1 MSNCGSRPK
10 KMKYGGKVKK
20 MAEGGAISSSDR
32 KMLDKMIAEISEGT
46 FVSPEARLKNLQK
59 EKMPSGPIRMPKKI
73 KEKRKAK
80 AAKSKGRDT
89 TGITRAM
96 RDEIGQVK
104 GYAGGGAV
112 RGMGCAVSGGKYT
125 GCK

>member
-10 KMKYGGKVKK
+10 KMEAGGVAKKKV
-20 MAEGGAISSSDR
+20 
-32 KMLDKMIAEISEGT
+32 
-46 FVSPEARLKNLQK
+46 
-59 EKMPSGPIRMPKKI
+59 PSPIRMPKEI

-80 AAKSKGRDT
+80 AAKSRGRDT
-89 TGITRAM
+89 TGITKAM

-104 GYAGGGAV
+104 GYKKGGGAFPDLTGDGKVTRKDILKGRGVQGFEGGGAV

>member
-10 KMKYGGKVKK
+10 KME
-20 MAEGGAISSSDR
+20 EGGAA
-32 KMLDKMIAEISEGT
+32 KKK
-46 FVSPEARLKNLQK
+46 V
-59 EKMPSGPIRMPKKI
+59 PSPIRMPKEI

-80 AAKSKGRDT
+80 AVKSRGGDT
-89 TGITRAM
+89 TGITKAM